1 MRLIIHKKKRSI
13 LIFLVLII
21 VLLITAVV
29 IWHRFSITEEPIDK
43 NDGTISI
50 PGFESLELKA
60 DAKKQSIALSNPAEN
75 NCYFIISL
83 YLEDGTL
90 LWRSELIEPGENSK
104 PLELEQPL
112 EKGTYKARI
121 TYECFRMDEEL
132 SQLNGAELKL
142 TLRVK

>member
-1 MRLIIHKKKRSI
+1 MSNKRKIIFTIAIILICLII
-13 LIFLVLII
+13 FGLII
-21 VLLITAVV
+21 LRRSPHLQQ
-29 IWHRFSITEEPIDK
+29 EPVEK